1 MSARR
6 VLLSALLI
14 ALLPLPV
21 VAPAQEIGAVLT
33 DGRLVFWDAMERG
46 ILQAGADLGVRV
58 SVRRA
63 IDNDPQS
70 VEQNPQLKIAQSM
83 IRAGAKTMILAPMPV
98 RGLATPVEFT
108 VPLVFVDRP
117 SDDFKAL
124 STIAT
129 DNYAAGRAAAF
140 SLQGQLPKGAKVGVL
155 RLLPNIASTTDRE
168 NGFVEAAKEMGFDVV
183 LDAYV
188 GRGIREAQASVTAL
202 LGSYQGL
209 IDAVFTPNEETTF
222 GALRALHKWPRE
234 KRPRLVGF
242 DYRAAF
248 KEDLRKGNLY
258 AIVVQDP
265 FQMGYRAVQA
275 LVQFRSGQQLPE
287 QVAIDVL
294 VVTANNVDDP
304 TIHTAL
310 SHYGD

>member
-1 MSARR
+1 
-6 VLLSALLI
+6 
-14 ALLPLPV
+14 
-21 VAPAQEIGAVLT
+21 
-33 DGRLVFWDAMERG
+33 
-46 ILQAGADLGVRV
+46 
-58 SVRRA
+58 
-63 IDNDPQS
+63 
-70 VEQNPQLKIAQSM
+70 
-83 IRAGAKTMILAPMPV
+83 
-98 RGLATPVEFT
+98 
-108 VPLVFVDRP
+108 
-117 SDDFKAL
+117 
-124 STIAT
+124 
-129 DNYAAGRAAAF
+129 
-140 SLQGQLPKGAKVGVL
+140 LQGQLPKGAKVGVL
-155 RLLPNIASTTDRE
+155 RLLPYIASTTDRE
-168 NGFVEAAKEMGFDVV
+168 NGFIEAAKEMGFDVV